1 MICDQDAVAI
11 ARPSGAMD
19 PDMLALL
26 ADASTGSIEA
36 QREMRNAAMSVCW
49 NPGHLA
55 PDLELYAAMGV
66 LLARMAAAHG
76 DMMDVR
82 ELVDMLLRAAVI
94 YEDRGHLPLSNQ
106 CLVEAIA
113 LYERIALT
121 GAEDAAIAVQRLVE
135 GLPPE
140 VIAAAREHN
149 IRVAEKAVPPGSI
162 ARH

>member
-11 ARPSGAMD
+11 ARPSGAMA
-19 PDMLALL
+19 PDLFALL
-26 ADASTGSIEA
+26 ADASTGDIKA

-49 NPGHLA
+49 NPRHLA

-82 ELVDMLLRAAVI
+82 ELGDMLFCAAAI

-106 CLVEAIA
+106 CLIEGVA

-149 IRVAEKAVPPGSI
+149 MRVADNAVPPASI